1 MSTVFISY
9 RREIAAGEARALF
22 NDLAERLGENSVFM
36 DVDSIALGRDFR
48 NVLQEVLASCDLML
62 VLIGRNWVDVKDEE
76 GRTRLGNPGDFVR
89 LEIEAAL
96 KRDIVITP
104 VLVQG
109 AHMPGAEKLP
119 AEIKDLAYRNA
130 FELSHSRWESDVGEM
145 IRRLGLD
152 APIRARQI
160 DSIMRAGNRPLPTV
174 ATVPPDRCRPTD
186 SAGYPITR
194 DQMYFT
200 IRINEMH
207 LAENRQW
214 GTDYDPLVVVVTE
227 FNHAQERVVVP
238 TVIGPNLIR
247 KQAPADQP
255 PCGVVLLDTRVTGPH
270 PYRGGDVDVSVGF
283 YRVQRANH
291 ARVLLK
297 VVDSLSAAFAGPGEL
312 QTIAKTGGALLE
324 GVEGLLGL
332 EETTYLTG
340 HRISMASSPFD
351 PFTAGFSA
359 LIAPPAPK
367 DLASLQVEDRRLF
380 IEADGRARPY
390 RDSDFVLVSIIGT
403 EERGDQNLLPFY
415 PLKVDALNALLDG
428 EDGVKRGKANLIAAY
443 QQMRRSP
450 DVTVAEATR
459 LFDAWL
465 QEFDAEKK
473 RAEQVRSMPIIRHE
487 AEPNP
492 LARDL
497 NDALRRLAL

>member
-48 NVLQEVLASCDLML
+48 SVLQEVLASCNLML

-76 GRTRLGNPGDFVR
+76 GRTRLGDPGDFVR
-89 LEIEAAL
+89 LEIEAGL
-96 KRDIVITP
+96 KRDIAITP

-109 AHMPGAEKLP
+109 AQMPAADKLP
-119 AEIKDLAYRNA
+119 PEIKDLAYRNG

-152 APIRARQI
+152 VPVAGRQI

-174 ATVPPDRCRPTD
+174 ATVPPDRCRPAD

-214 GTDYDPLVVVVTE
+214 WTDYNPLVVVVTE

-255 PCGVVLLDTRVTGPH
+255 RYGVVVLDARVTGPH
-270 PYRGGDVDVSVGF
+270 PYRGGDVDISVGF
-283 YRVQRANH
+283 YRVQRADH
-291 ARVLLK
+291 ARVLLNI
-297 VVDSLSAAFAGPGEL
+297 VDSLSAALGAPGEL
-312 QTIAKTGGALLE
+312 QTIAKTGGALLQ

-332 EETTYLTG
+332 RETSYLAG
-340 HRISMASSPFD
+340 HRVSMATSPFD
-351 PFTAGFSA
+351 PFTAGYSA
-359 LIAPPAPK
+359 LIAPPAPA
-367 DLASLQVEDRRLF
+367 DLVALRVEDRRLY
-380 IEADGRARPY
+380 IDADGGSRPY
-390 RDSDFVLVSIIGT
+390 RDSDFLLLSFTGS
-403 EERGDQNLLPFY
+403 EARGDENLLPFY
-415 PLKVDALNALLDG
+415 PLKLDALTAVWDG
-428 EDGVKRGKANLIAAY
+428 EDGVKRGKAILITAY

-450 DVTVAEATR
+450 DVTAAEATR

-465 QEFDAEKK
+465 REFDAEKK
-473 RAEQVRSMPIIRHE
+473 RAEQVRSMPVERHE
-487 AEPNP
+487 AVADP
-492 LARDL
+492 LAQDL